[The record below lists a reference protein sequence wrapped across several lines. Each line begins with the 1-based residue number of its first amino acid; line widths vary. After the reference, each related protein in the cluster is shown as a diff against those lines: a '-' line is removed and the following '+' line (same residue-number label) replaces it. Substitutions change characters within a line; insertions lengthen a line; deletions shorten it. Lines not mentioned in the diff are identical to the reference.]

1 MTKKNI
7 FLLCFCVFLFAC
19 STTQKKDTQQNS
31 YPAKVQNF
39 AKLSSVF
46 KVELDEKLGEGSSL
60 LLSIDY
66 DKQDSFYTIKVL
78 GAFAS
83 VLLKVKYDLDTFTYD
98 YKPAFLENQQ
108 VKELFEQTTKVL
120 IGDQYLSNYSC
131 TSKQCILD
139 LGSEM
144 FRNKYTFSSYNEQG
158 FAKDIVCSY
167 RRGVV
172 KIKLE
177 LLKVK

>member
-1 MTKKNI
+1 MAKKII
-7 FLLCFCVFLFAC
+7 FLLCFCVFLTAC
-19 STTQKKDTQQNS
+19 FRTQQKTQQQNL

-39 AKLSSVF
+39 AQVSSVF
-46 KVELDEKLGEGSSL
+46 KVELDDKLGEGSSL

-66 DKQDSFYTIKVL
+66 NKQESVYIVKIL

-83 VLLKVKYDLDTFTYD
+83 VLLKAKYDLNTFTYD
-98 YKPAFLENQQ
+98 YKPEFMENPQ
-108 VKELFEQTTKVL
+108 VKDLFEQTILVL
-120 IGDQYLSNYSC
+120 IGEQYLNKYNC
-131 TSKQCILD
+131 NSKQCVLD

-144 FRNKYTFSSYNEQG
+144 FRNKYILSSYNEQG
-158 FAKDIVCSY
+158 FAGEVLCSY